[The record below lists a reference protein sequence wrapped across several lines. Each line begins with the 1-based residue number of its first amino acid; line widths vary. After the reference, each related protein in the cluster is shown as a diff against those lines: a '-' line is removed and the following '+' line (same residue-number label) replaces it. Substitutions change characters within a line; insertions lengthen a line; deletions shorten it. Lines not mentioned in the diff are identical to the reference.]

1 MRSIVVYRT
10 ISVLGTL
17 ILAFGLNAQKP
28 TIDLITSHH
37 HYKHP
42 EAVIDTGYAKN
53 PLVRKPVQVQAP
65 PAQNQDLEAETEKK
79 RRPQIG
85 PSFDSIFQK
94 KDSTRAVHQ
103 KTPVKFSLMNRKY
116 NPIKILIYIIVL
128 K

>member
-1 MRSIVVYRT
+1 M
-10 ISVLGTL
+10 SVLGTL

-42 EAVIDTGYAKN
+42 EAIIDTGYAKN
-53 PLVRKPVQVQAP
+53 PLVRKPALVQTP
-65 PAQNQDLEAETEKK
+65 PARNLDLEAEPEKK
-79 RRPQIG
+79 RRRQIG

-94 KDSTRAVHQ
+94 NDSTRAIHQ

-116 NPIKILIYIIVL
+116 NPIKILLYIIAL